1 MSVMRLGY
9 VHLRVTDTD
18 QARSHYGD
26 TLGMRLTAERDGTL
40 YFKAWDEYDH
50 HSVVVEPGGVGLVK
64 LGYKVSRSD
73 DLDLFE
79 RRAQHFGCL
88 TERMSAGDNLAVG
101 DGVRVVLPSDHVVEL
116 YHEAELVGTE
126 VGTLNPAPFPR
137 HLVGVGVPRI
147 DHAAITAADPATL
160 ERFFSEVLDFRPA
173 ERLVADPGPDEA
185 LIGSWMFCGNTPH
198 DIAFLQGAN
207 GKLHHFAYLLEDW
220 NAIRHAGDLFSMD
233 DVPVDV
239 GPTRHG
245 ITRGQT
251 IYFFDPAGNRNEV
264 FSGGY
269 LTYPDFPTI
278 TWTADKLAQGIFY
291 IGREIKDTF
300 TSVVT

>member
-1 MSVMRLGY
+1 MPVMRLGY
-9 VHLRVTDTD
+9 VHPRATDID
-18 QARSHYGD
+18 QAREHYGD
-26 TLGMRLTAERDGTL
+26 TLGMRLVAEHDGAL
-40 YFKAWDEYDH
+40 YVKAWDEYDH

-73 DLDLFE
+73 DLDRYE
-79 RRAQHFGCL
+79 HRAQRFGCL
-88 TERMSAGDNLAVG
+88 TERMSRGDNLAVG
-101 DGVRVVLPSDHVVEL
+101 DGVRIVLPSEHVMEL
-116 YHEAELVGTE
+116 YHEVEQVGTE

-147 DHAAITAADPATL
+147 DHAAITTEDPRTL
-160 ERFFSEVLDFRPA
+160 ERYFAEVLDFRPA
-173 ERLVADPGPDEA
+173 ERLVTEPGDDEE
-185 LIGSWMFCGNTPH
+185 LLGSWMFCSNTPH
-198 DIAFLQGAN
+198 DIAFLQGPN

-220 NAIRHAGDLFSMD
+220 TAIRRAGDLFTMD
-233 DVPVDV
+233 DVSVDV

-291 IGREIKDTF
+291 IGQEMKESF